1 MSETRRFNRFSVGLA
16 VFVFLLLALSA
27 WFYFL
32 DGFPAQ
38 TKIVEI
44 PQGLGLSAIAEKLEG
59 EGVIR
64 KAEIFSLPVF
74 LSGTQGKLKH
84 GEYVFSA
91 GEAPYSVHR
100 KLRRGEVSLR
110 KVTFPEGVTLVRM
123 AEILEA
129 SRIVSRKEFLALAED
144 SEYSTEK
151 LGVNVLSL
159 EGFLFPDTYF
169 FAKAIAP
176 RKKSIE
182 AMLYRFREVCAT
194 LGITGT
200 EPEIKRIV
208 TVASLIEKETS
219 FPPERPLVSAV
230 IRNRLKKGMKL
241 EFDPTV
247 IYALGEKFDG
257 DIRKKDLSF
266 PSPYNTYVVSG
277 LPPGPIAAPGLD
289 SIRAALEPADVDY
302 LYFVSNG
309 DGIHIFSSKYE
320 DHLNAVNRLL
330 KKSKTMIFYTS
341 KASFR

>member
-1 MSETRRFNRFSVGLA
+1 MSGTHGFNRFSAGFA
-16 VFVFLLLALSA
+16 VFVFVLLVLSA

-32 DGFPAQ
+32 DGFSTE
-38 TKIVEI
+38 TKIVDI

-59 EGVIR
+59 AGVIR
-64 KAEIFSLPVF
+64 KAEILFLSAF

-110 KVTFPEGVTLVRM
+110 KVTFPEGITLVQM
-123 AEILEA
+123 AGILEA
-129 SRIVSRKEFLALAED
+129 SQIVSREGFLALAENN
-144 SEYSTEK
+144 EYSTKK
-151 LGVNVLSL
+151 LGVDVSSL

-169 FAKAIAP
+169 FARNSSAEKV
-176 RKKSIE
+176 IE
-182 AMLYRFREVCAT
+182 TMIERFREACAT
-194 LGITGT
+194 LGIANTQ
-200 EPEIKRIV
+200 PDIKEIVAI
-208 TVASLIEKETS
+208 ASLIEKETA

-230 IRNRLKKGMKL
+230 IRNRLRKGMKL

-257 DIRKKDLSF
+257 NIRKKDLSF

-289 SIRAALEPADVDY
+289 SIRAALQPADVNY

-309 DGIHIFSSKYE
+309 DGVHVFSTTYG
-320 DHLNAVNRLL
+320 DHVNAVNRLL
-330 KKSKTMIFYTS
+330 KKEKQ
-341 KASFR
+341 

>member
-1 MSETRRFNRFSVGLA
+1 MSRTHGFNRFSKGLA
-16 VFVFLLLALSA
+16 VFVFVLLILSA

-32 DGFPAQ
+32 DGFSTE
-38 TKIVEI
+38 TKIVDI
-44 PQGLGLSAIAEKLEG
+44 PRGLGLSAIAEKLEG

-64 KAEIFSLPVF
+64 KAEVLFLSAF

-84 GEYVFSA
+84 GEYMFSA

-110 KVTFPEGVTLVRM
+110 KVTFPEGITLVQM
-123 AEILEA
+123 AGILEA
-129 SRIVSRKEFLALAED
+129 SQIVSREEFLVLAEN
-144 SEYSTEK
+144 SEYSTKK
-151 LGVNVLSL
+151 LGVDVSSL

-169 FAKAIAP
+169 FARDCSAEKV
-176 RKKSIE
+176 IE
-182 AMLYRFREVCAT
+182 TMIGRFREAFAT
-194 LGITGT
+194 LGIANTG
-200 EPEIKRIV
+200 PDIKEIV
-208 TVASLIEKETS
+208 TIASLIEKETA

-230 IRNRLKKGMKL
+230 IRNRLRKGMKL

-257 DIRKKDLSF
+257 NIRKKDLSF

-289 SIRAALEPADVDY
+289 SIRAALEPADVNY

-309 DGIHIFSSKYE
+309 DGVHVFSTTYG
-320 DHLNAVNRLL
+320 DHVNAVNRLL
-330 KKSKTMIFYTS
+330 KKEK
-341 KASFR
+341 R

>member
-1 MSETRRFNRFSVGLA
+1 MSETRGFNRFSKGLA
-16 VFVFLLLALSA
+16 LFVFALLALSA

-32 DGFPAQ
+32 DSFSTE
-38 TKIVEI
+38 TKIVDI
-44 PQGLGLSAIAEKLEG
+44 PRGLGLSAIAEKLEG

-64 KAEIFSLPVF
+64 KAEILFLSAF
-74 LSGTQGKLKH
+74 LSGTHRNLKY

-91 GEAPYSVHR
+91 GEAPYAVHR

-110 KVTFPEGVTLVRM
+110 KVTFPEGITLVQM
-123 AEILEA
+123 AGILDA
-129 SRIVSRKEFLALAED
+129 SQIVSREEFLALAENG
-144 SEYSTEK
+144 EYSTKK
-151 LGVNVLSL
+151 LGADVSSL

-169 FAKAIAP
+169 FARGCSAEKV
-176 RKKSIE
+176 IE
-182 AMLYRFREVCAT
+182 TMLERFREACVT
-194 LGITGT
+194 LGIAS
-200 EPEIKRIV
+200 EQPDIKEIV
-208 TVASLIEKETS
+208 TVASLVEKETA

-230 IRNRLKKGMKL
+230 IRNRLRKGMKL

-257 DIRKKDLSF
+257 NIRKKDLSF

-309 DGIHIFSSKYE
+309 DGVHIFSSTYG
-320 DHLNAVNRLL
+320 DHQNAVKRLL
-330 KKSKTMIFYTS
+330 EKEKQ
-341 KASFR
+341 

>member
-1 MSETRRFNRFSVGLA
+1 MSETHGFNRFLKGLA
-16 VFVFLLLALSA
+16 LFVFALLVLSA

-32 DGFPAQ
+32 DGFSTE
-38 TKIVEI
+38 TKIVDI

-64 KAEIFSLPVF
+64 KAEILFLSAF
-74 LSGTQGKLKH
+74 LSGTHRNLKY

-91 GEAPYSVHR
+91 GEAPYTVHR

-110 KVTFPEGVTLVRM
+110 KVTFPEGITLVQM
-123 AEILEA
+123 AGILDA
-129 SRIVSRKEFLALAED
+129 SQIVSREEFLALAENG
-144 SEYSTEK
+144 EYSTKK
-151 LGVNVLSL
+151 LGAEVSSL

-169 FAKAIAP
+169 FVRGCSAEKV
-176 RKKSIE
+176 IE
-182 AMLYRFREVCAT
+182 TMLERFREACVT
-194 LGITGT
+194 LGIASMQ
-200 EPEIKRIV
+200 PDIKEIV
-208 TVASLIEKETS
+208 TVASLVEKETA

-230 IRNRLKKGMKL
+230 IRNRLRKGMKL

-257 DIRKKDLSF
+257 NIRKKDLSF

-309 DGIHIFSSKYE
+309 DGVHIFSSTYG
-320 DHLNAVNRLL
+320 DHQNAVKRLL
-330 KKSKTMIFYTS
+330 KKEKQ
-341 KASFR
+341 

>member
-1 MSETRRFNRFSVGLA
+1 MSGTHGFNRFSAGFA
-16 VFVFLLLALSA
+16 VFVFVLLVLSA

-32 DGFPAQ
+32 DGFSTE
-38 TKIVEI
+38 TKIVDI

-59 EGVIR
+59 AGVIR
-64 KAEIFSLPVF
+64 KAEILFLSAF

-110 KVTFPEGVTLVRM
+110 KVTFPEGITLVQM
-123 AEILEA
+123 AGILEA
-129 SRIVSRKEFLALAED
+129 SQIVSREGFLALAENN
-144 SEYSTEK
+144 EYSTKK
-151 LGVNVLSL
+151 LGVDVSSL

-169 FAKAIAP
+169 FARNSSAEKV
-176 RKKSIE
+176 IE
-182 AMLYRFREVCAT
+182 TMIERFREACAT
-194 LGITGT
+194 LGIANTQ
-200 EPEIKRIV
+200 PDIKEIV
-208 TVASLIEKETS
+208 TIASLIEKETA

-230 IRNRLKKGMKL
+230 IRNRLRKGMKL

-257 DIRKKDLSF
+257 NIRKKDLSF

-289 SIRAALEPADVDY
+289 SIRATLQPADVNY

-309 DGIHIFSSKYE
+309 DGVHVFSTTYG
-320 DHLNAVNRLL
+320 DHVNAVNRLL
-330 KKSKTMIFYTS
+330 KKEKQ
-341 KASFR
+341 

>member
-1 MSETRRFNRFSVGLA
+1 MSETRGFNRLSKGLA
-16 VFVFLLLALSA
+16 IFVFLLLAFSA

-32 DGFPAQ
+32 DGFSAE

-64 KAEIFSLPVF
+64 KAEILFLSAF
-74 LSGTQGKLKH
+74 LSGTQRKLKH

-91 GEAPYSVHR
+91 GEAPYGVHR

-110 KVTFPEGVTLVRM
+110 KVTFPEGITLVQM
-123 AEILEA
+123 AGILDA
-129 SRIVSRKEFLALAED
+129 SQVIPRKEFLALAEN
-144 SEYSTEK
+144 SEYSTKK
-151 LGVNVLSL
+151 LGADVSSL

-169 FAKAIAP
+169 FARGCSAEKV
-176 RKKSIE
+176 IE
-182 AMLYRFREVCAT
+182 TMLDRFREAYAT
-194 LGITGT
+194 LGVANPQPDIR
-200 EPEIKRIV
+200 EIV
-208 TVASLIEKETS
+208 TIASLIEKETA

-230 IRNRLKKGMKL
+230 IHNRLRKGMKL

-257 DIRKKDLSF
+257 NIRKKDLSF

-277 LPPGPIAAPGLD
+277 LPPGPIATPGLD

-302 LYFVSNG
+302 LYFVSNAKG
-309 DGIHIFSSKYE
+309 THIFSRTYGE
-320 DHLNAVNRLL
+320 HVNAVNSVLRELKERL
-330 KKSKTMIFYTS
+330 
-341 KASFR
+341 

>member
-1 MSETRRFNRFSVGLA
+1 MSETRGFNRFSKGLA
-16 VFVFLLLALSA
+16 IFVFVLLALSA

-32 DGFPAQ
+32 DGFSTE

-64 KAEIFSLPVF
+64 KAEILLLSAF
-74 LSGTQGKLKH
+74 LSGTQRKLKH

-91 GEAPYSVHR
+91 GEAPYTVHR

-110 KVTFPEGVTLVRM
+110 KVTFPEGITLVQI
-123 AEILEA
+123 AGILEA
-129 SRIVSRKEFLALAED
+129 SQIVPREEFLALAENG
-144 SEYSTEK
+144 EYSTKK
-151 LGVNVLSL
+151 LGMDVSSL

-169 FAKAIAP
+169 FARDCSADKV
-176 RKKSIE
+176 IE
-182 AMLYRFREVCAT
+182 TMLDRFREACVT
-194 LGITGT
+194 LGIASMQ
-200 EPEIKRIV
+200 PDIKEIV
-208 TVASLIEKETS
+208 TIASLIEKETA

-230 IRNRLKKGMKL
+230 IRNRLRKGMKL

-266 PSPYNTYVVSG
+266 PSSYNTYVVSG

-309 DGIHIFSSKYE
+309 DGVHVFSKTYG
-320 DHLNAVNRLL
+320 DHQNAVKRLL
-330 KKSKTMIFYTS
+330 KKEKQ
-341 KASFR
+341 